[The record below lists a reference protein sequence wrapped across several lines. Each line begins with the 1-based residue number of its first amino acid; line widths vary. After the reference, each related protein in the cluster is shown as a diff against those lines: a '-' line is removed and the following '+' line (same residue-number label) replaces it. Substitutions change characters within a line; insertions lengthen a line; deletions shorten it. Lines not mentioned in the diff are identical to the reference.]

1 MPAAP
6 HDRMRGIIKQIVNIK
21 NIVIIWR
28 KIIVKIIVFQIN
40 RSFYIHPI
48 VAKIQQAHPFGKR
61 EGTVFL
67 KAVQCED
74 MRTQKLFRL
83 QIGSRSQFFTGK
95 TSQTNM
101 FILKCD
107 GTAVIQCSIFFGG
120 CVNSFFHGNLLMLSM
135 VLV

>member
-1 MPAAP
+1 MFPT
-6 HDRMRGIIKQIVNIK
+6 
-21 NIVIIWR
+21 
-28 KIIVKIIVFQIN
+28 N

-83 QIGSRSQFFTGK
+83 QIRSRSLFFTGK
-95 TSQTNM
+95 TPQTDM
-101 FILKCD
+101 FILKRD
-107 GTAVIQCSIFFGG
+107 GAAVIQCSIFFGG
-120 CVNSFFHGNLLMLSM
+120 CVNSFFHGNLLLFYDISIKQKGHFGK
-135 VLV
+135 